1 MFPTSLAELPPK
13 LPLRRL
19 IYCWLLDPNIEDN
32 LRAKFDRNIAT
43 LIIANMLAMLF
54 EQVPAIYDSYK
65 MWFHWFDMF
74 SLAVFSVEY
83 LLRLY
88 LAPEDSEFSRSRFP
102 RLRYVFSLY
111 ALIDLAAI
119 LPFYAAFFMAQGAD
133 LRILRILRLMRLFKL
148 FRVLIPAIQEFR
160 ELNRGRTFRQQV
172 FALVAPSEF
181 GGKLHSFFDMFIVI
195 WVMISVIA
203 VVMESVESVYR
214 VLALEFVILDAVAV
228 SIFTFEYLMRLY
240 SCVEHPQFKHWLAGR
255 YRYAT
260 TPTTVIDFLAIV
272 PFFLEAILH
281 QLFDLRFLRVF
292 RLMRL
297 MKLTRYTGATQT
309 LMNAMKR
316 EGPVIGA
323 SAFIMM
329 LLVVLAASLGYLF
342 EHDAQPDKFENIPQS
357 IYWSVITLASVGY
370 GDISPVTPAGRM
382 ITVVLALLG
391 IGIFAVPAAVLSSAF
406 NDQLRIDR
414 ETMQEE
420 LYKMLEDGTIS
431 EDEQHTIDRE
441 AARLNLSAD
450 EVQRILDRARKQ
462 RDADKAQQ
470 GGIPYELV
478 QEKPRIALEQFRL
491 LLGQMKQV
499 TELADRQ
506 KLDELLA
513 KTDETTA
520 LERQV
525 WQELTREQDRIAAA
539 DRAS

>member
-1 MFPTSLAELPPK
+1 MFPTKLAELPPN

-19 IYCWLLDPNIEDN
+19 IYCWMLDPAIKDN
-32 LRAKFDRNIAT
+32 MRAKFDRNIAI

-54 EQVPAIYDSYK
+54 EQVPVIYESYK
-65 MWFHWFDMF
+65 TWFHWFDMF

-88 LAPEDSEFSRSRFP
+88 LAPEDSEFSSARFP
-102 RLRYVFSLY
+102 RLRYMCSLY

-119 LPFYAAFFMAQGAD
+119 LPFYAAFFMAQGTD

-160 ELNRGRTFRQQV
+160 VMNRGRTFRQHV
-172 FALVAPSEF
+172 YALVAPSEF
-181 GGKLHSFFDMFIVI
+181 GGKLHSIFDMFIVI

-203 VVMESVESVYR
+203 VVLESVESVYN
-214 VLALEFVILDAVAV
+214 VLALEFVILDIVAV
-228 SIFTFEYLMRLY
+228 SVFTAEYLMRLY
-240 SCVEHPQFKHWLAGR
+240 SCVENPRYKHWLAGR
-255 YRYAT
+255 YNYAT

-272 PFFLEAILH
+272 PFFLEALLH
-281 QLFDLRFLRVF
+281 HLFDLRFLRVF

-309 LMNAMKR
+309 LLNAMKR

-370 GDISPVTPAGRM
+370 GDISPVTPGGRI

-414 ETMQEE
+414 EKMQEE

-431 EDEQHTIDRE
+431 EDEQSTIDRE

-450 EVQRILDRARKQ
+450 EVQRILDRAHRQHAEDKKQ
-462 RDADKAQQ
+462 R
-470 GGIPYELV
+470 GGIPYELL

-499 TELADRQ
+499 TALADRQ

-513 KTDETTA
+513 RADETTA

-525 WQELTREQDRIAAA
+525 WQQLTLEQDRIAAA

>member
-1 MFPTSLAELPPK
+1 M
-13 LPLRRL
+13 
-19 IYCWLLDPNIEDN
+19 
-32 LRAKFDRNIAT
+32 
-43 LIIANMLAMLF
+43 
-54 EQVPAIYDSYK
+54 
-65 MWFHWFDMF
+65 
-74 SLAVFSVEY
+74 
-83 LLRLY
+83 
-88 LAPEDSEFSRSRFP
+88 
-102 RLRYVFSLY
+102 
-111 ALIDLAAI
+111 
-119 LPFYAAFFMAQGAD
+119 
-133 LRILRILRLMRLFKL
+133 
-148 FRVLIPAIQEFR
+148 LIPAIHEFR

>member
-1 MFPTSLAELPPK
+1 
-13 LPLRRL
+13 
-19 IYCWLLDPNIEDN
+19 
-32 LRAKFDRNIAT
+32 
-43 LIIANMLAMLF
+43 
-54 EQVPAIYDSYK
+54 
-65 MWFHWFDMF
+65 
-74 SLAVFSVEY
+74 
-83 LLRLY
+83 
-88 LAPEDSEFSRSRFP
+88 
-102 RLRYVFSLY
+102 
-111 ALIDLAAI
+111 
-119 LPFYAAFFMAQGAD
+119 
-133 LRILRILRLMRLFKL
+133 
-148 FRVLIPAIQEFR
+148 
-160 ELNRGRTFRQQV
+160 
-172 FALVAPSEF
+172 
-181 GGKLHSFFDMFIVI
+181 
-195 WVMISVIA
+195 
-203 VVMESVESVYR
+203 
-214 VLALEFVILDAVAV
+214 
-228 SIFTFEYLMRLY
+228 MRLY
-240 SCVEHPQFKHWLAGR
+240 SCVEHPKFKHWLAGR

-272 PFFLEAILH
+272 PFFLEALLH
-281 QLFDLRFLRVF
+281 HLFDLRFLRVF

-309 LMNAMKR
+309 LLNAMKR

-342 EHDAQPDKFENIPQS
+342 EHDAQPEKFENIPQS

-370 GDISPVTPAGRM
+370 GDISPVTPGGRI

-414 ETMQEE
+414 EKMQEE

-431 EDEQHTIDRE
+431 EDEQSTIDRE

-450 EVQRILDRARKQ
+450 EVQRILDRAHRQHAEDKKQ
-462 RDADKAQQ
+462 R
-470 GGIPYELV
+470 GGIPYELL

-499 TELADRQ
+499 TALADRE

-513 KTDETTA
+513 RADETTA

-525 WQELTREQDRIAAA
+525 WQQLTLEQDRIAAA
-539 DRAS
+539 DRAG